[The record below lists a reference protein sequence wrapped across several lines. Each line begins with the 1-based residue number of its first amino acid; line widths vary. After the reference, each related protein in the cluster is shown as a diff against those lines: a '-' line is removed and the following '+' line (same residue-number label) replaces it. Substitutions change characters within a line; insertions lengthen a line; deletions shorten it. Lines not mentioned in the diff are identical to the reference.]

1 MKRILIFAVMIGLYP
16 LMALGEESTHQECES
31 VDVKISVG
39 RMGMVDESTLKQ
51 HMEKTQERLKAVR
64 SAQPRSNLRSRLLR
78 SHLEAMRAA
87 MEQLHNMMLEQGCY
101 NSAHGAS
108 MEVRM
113 EVMERRMMSLQ
124 QMMDQMLGHIS
135 ELERE

>member
-1 MKRILIFAVMIGLYP
+1 
-16 LMALGEESTHQECES
+16 
-31 VDVKISVG
+31 
-39 RMGMVDESTLKQ
+39 MGMVDESTLKQ